1 MNIDRDLVARAF
13 TKAGEEPITET
24 EWSDAESSR
33 VRVVK
38 EFYLATLLEALSS
51 YDWTSQKKRARL
63 TPIDNF
69 EYEEILTPKEADLDK
84 YYEYVYDQ
92 YMGKY
97 YYKKAKT
104 FTPGTTYYV
113 KIDNNLTGYAYMFPL
128 PMDCAKVI
136 SVDDGQPYIVEGGF
150 LFCDFESIV
159 ILYVKNYFTGK
170 YIYEDF
176 YEEVV
181 EPDPEK
187 IDEYYIKNDDGEYEK
202 AESYVMGTT
211 YYIKTQIIVEED
223 YNFYGQPQLD
233 PELSAYVECKLA
245 AAIAL
250 KLTGGTD
257 KYQMLYNEARLIADG
272 AMKRS
277 AEQAKNKH
285 KGNKWWTD
293 QLGLT
298 NGGEA
303 CL

>member
-1 MNIDRDLVARAF
+1 MNIDRNLVARAF
-13 TKAGEEPITET
+13 IKAGEEPINDT
-24 EWSDAESSR
+24 EWSDAESSC

-38 EFYLATLLEALSS
+38 ESYLATLLEALSS
-51 YDWTSQKKRARL
+51 YDWTSQKKRAQL
-63 TPIDNF
+63 TPMDNY
-69 EYEEILTPKEADLDK
+69 EYEEVLTPKQADLDK
-84 YYEYVYDQ
+84 YYVFDEEDN
-92 YMGKY
+92 KY
-97 YYKKAKT
+97 YKAES
-104 FTPGTTYYV
+104 FNNEETYYIRV
-113 KIDNNLTGYAYMFPL
+113 QVNLTGYAYMYPL

-150 LFCDFESIV
+150 IFCDFNNIV
-159 ILYVKNYFTGK
+159 ILYVRNYFTGS
-170 YIYEDF
+170 YVYRDEF
-176 YEEVV
+176 EEVT
-181 EPDPEK
+181 EPDPAD
-187 IDEYYIKNDDGEYEK
+187 IDNYYIKNENDEYVK
-202 AESYVMGTT
+202 AENYVMGTT
-211 YYIKTQIIVEED
+211 YYIKIQVIVEED
-223 YNFYGQPQLD
+223 YNFYSQPQLD

-298 NGGEA
+298 NGGET

>member
-13 TKAGEEPITET
+13 TKAGEEPITQT

-33 VRVVK
+33 VRIVK

-51 YDWTSQKKRARL
+51 YDWTSQKKRAQL
-63 TPIDNF
+63 TPITA
-69 EYEEILTPKEADLDK
+69 EEVADDLD
-84 YYEYVYDQ
+84 EESEE
-92 YMGKY
+92 
-97 YYKKAKT
+97 
-104 FTPGTTYYV
+104 
-113 KIDNNLTGYAYMFPL
+113 NLTAYDYMYAL
-128 PMDCAKVI
+128 PKDCAKVVA
-136 SVDDGQPYIVEGGF
+136 VDDGEPYIVEGGF
-150 LFCDFESIV
+150 LFCDKANV
-159 ILYVKNYFTGK
+159 ILLYIRNYFTGK
-170 YIYEDF
+170 YIYE
-176 YEEVV
+176 EV
-181 EPDPEK
+181 ENPDPED
-187 IDEYYIKNDDGEYEK
+187 IDKYYILNESGEFEK
-202 AESYVMGTT
+202 AESYVKGTT
-211 YYIKTQIIVEED
+211 YYIRIEED

>member
-24 EWSDAESSR
+24 EWSDADSSR

-63 TPIDNF
+63 TPMDNY
-69 EYEEILTPKEADLDK
+69 EYEEVLNPKAADVNK

-92 YMGKY
+92 YHEKY
-97 YYKKAKT
+97 YYRKAET
-104 FTPGTTYYV
+104 FTPGTTYYIR
-113 KIDNNLTGYAYMFPL
+113 IDNNLTGYAYMFPL

-170 YIYEDF
+170 YVYKDV
-176 YEEVV
+176 YTEV
-181 EPDPEK
+181 ENPDPDD
-187 IDEYYIKNDDGEYEK
+187 IDLYYILNDEGEYEK

-211 YYIKTQIIVEED
+211 YYTKEQVIVEED

>member
-1 MNIDRDLVARAF
+1 MNIDRSLVARAF
-13 TKAGEEPITET
+13 IKAGEEPINDT

-38 EFYLATLLEALSS
+38 ECYLATLLEALSS

-63 TPIDNF
+63 TPMTPAEISEDID
-69 EYEEILTPKEADLDK
+69 EDTEE
-84 YYEYVYDQ
+84 
-92 YMGKY
+92 
-97 YYKKAKT
+97 
-104 FTPGTTYYV
+104 
-113 KIDNNLTGYAYMFPL
+113 NLTAYSYMYAL
-128 PMDCAKVI
+128 PKDCAKVVAI
-136 SVDDGQPYIVEGGF
+136 DDGEPYIVEGGF
-150 LFCDFESIV
+150 LFCDKENVI
-159 ILYVKNYFTGK
+159 ILYIRNYFTGR
-170 YIYEDF
+170 YVF
-176 YEEVV
+176 EEV
-181 EPDPEK
+181 ENPDPDD
-187 IDEYYIKNDDGEYEK
+187 IDKYYIKNSEGEYEK

-211 YYIKTQIIVEED
+211 YYVIVEED
-223 YNFYGQPQLD
+223 YNFYGQPVLD

-245 AAIAL
+245 AQIAL

-298 NGGEA
+298 NGGEINVNN
-303 CL
+303 